1 MAFLPDPQIPTWTAS
16 PGRHRLVRAGM
27 CLCVTVVV
35 LASLTRANPARSA
48 DPQSPAQAPAQAQA
62 AAATQPPPIELELLQ
77 KLPFDKL
84 TLIDNAVFEIEPI
97 SPRPLPAFDPSK
109 EKSGTRVPTPEEAAK
124 GANPAQP
131 TQESLDEVII
141 HLMDGEQRDYK
152 VKRSSIKKI
161 EYFEDML
168 LAEADRLVLIKNFAK
183 AFEYYLAVQNRNPT
197 WNGLTQ
203 KIDKMLFEEGNWALA
218 SNDRDKG
225 LRLLRELYD
234 RNPKF
239 QGLLARLGD
248 AYGSRIRE
256 AVDAGLYS
264 YARKVLH
271 ELTAIDPDGPIT
283 RDLTERFKVKARD
296 AMKRAQDAEPG
307 ERVDHLALALRIWP
321 KLEEAVAPFEEAF
334 RASPTL
340 EVGVTD
346 LPRPVAPWVNSAAS
360 ARVTPL
366 LYLPI
371 LVDDSEEAQI
381 GKRSGQLAANVELG
395 DLGRRLEISIRPGLR
410 WNDGSRAISSID
422 LVRAMSDR
430 AQPRSPSYNARWA
443 DLLER
448 IETVD
453 ADRIA
458 IRLARTP
465 LDPVSLLTLPIGP
478 AHASWDG
485 RVSTAAGRVP
495 VGDGPYAFESQSDKE
510 LRIKAMDRSSESDAA
525 RAIVPVPKI
534 QRVREI
540 RLPDTNAAIGALARG
555 EIALL
560 EHIPSDHVQS
570 LIHGDEVAVGRYRLP
585 SLHAIAVDGRNPALK
600 NRNLRRAISYAIDR
614 KKILE
619 ESVLKHPINDYDRPS
634 DGPFATDSTANA
646 PNIEPLEYNMLV
658 ARMLTAGVRRELS
671 LGKIQLN
678 FEYPAIPEA
687 QIAVPKIAESLQALG
702 YIINLIERPE
712 SELEEGLRSGRR
724 FDLAYR
730 RARCDQPIREIG
742 PLLCPGYDAA
752 PQSDGLGSISS
763 PRMMQLLLQLE
774 HATDYEQARNLV
786 LAIDRESRDELPII
800 PLWQLAD
807 HFAYRPALK
816 GPADVADHLYQ
827 GIETWEIAPW
837 FAKDPW

>member
-1 MAFLPDPQIPTWTAS
+1 MSELRKSGPPISTARL
-16 PGRHRLVRAGM
+16 GRNGLARW
-27 CLCVTVVV
+27 
-35 LASLTRANPARSA
+35 LASLFTAVCVLAGLSQATVQSQPQ
-48 DPQSPAQAPAQAQA
+48 QSPAAAPAQAA
-62 AAATQPPPIELELLQ
+62 PVSQPPPIELELLQ
-77 KLPFDKL
+77 KMPFDKL
-84 TLIDNAVFEIEPI
+84 TLIDNTLLEIEPI

-109 EKSGTRVPTPEEAAK
+109 EKSGTRAPTPEESAK
-124 GANPAQP
+124 GLTSPQP
-131 TQESLDEVII
+131 SQESLDEVII
-141 HLMDGEQRDYK
+141 HLTEGEQRDYK

-168 LAEADRLVLIKNFAK
+168 LAEADRLVLIKNFPK

-197 WNGLTQ
+197 WNGLNQ
-203 KIDKMLFEEGNWALA
+203 KIDKMLFEEGNWAIT
-218 SNDRDKG
+218 SNERDKG

-234 RNPKF
+234 RNPKY
-239 QGLLARLGD
+239 QGLQNRLGD
-248 AYGSRIRE
+248 AYGGRIRE
-256 AVDAGLYS
+256 SLEAGLYS

-271 ELTAIDPDGPIT
+271 ELALIDPDGPIT

-296 AMKRAQDAEPG
+296 AMKRAEAAQAG
-307 ERVDHLALALRIWP
+307 ERVDQFSLALRIWP
-321 KLEEAVAPFEEAF
+321 KLDEAVAPFEDAF
-334 RASPTL
+334 KANPTL

-346 LPRPVAPWVNSAAS
+346 LPRPLAPWVNSSAS
-360 ARVTPL
+360 GRVTPL
-366 LYLPI
+366 IYLPV
-371 LVDDSEEAQI
+371 LADDSEEAQI
-381 GKRSGQLAANVELG
+381 GKRAGQLAANIELG
-395 DLGRRLEISIRPGLR
+395 DLGRRIEISIRPGLR

-458 IRLARTP
+458 IRLGRTP
-465 LDPVSLLTLPIGP
+465 LDPVSLLTIPIGP
-478 AHASWDG
+478 AHAAWDG
-485 RVSTAAGRVP
+485 RVSTATGRIP
-495 VGDGPYAFESQSDKE
+495 VGDGPYAFESQTERE
-510 LRIKAMDRSSESDAA
+510 LLIRAMDRSSESEAV
-525 RAIVPVPKI
+525 RTIVPVPKI
-534 QRVREI
+534 ARIREI
-540 RLPDTNAAIGALARG
+540 RLPDTNSAIGALARG
-555 EIALL
+555 EISLL

-570 LIHGDEVAVGRYRLP
+570 LIRGGEVAVGRYRLP

-614 KKILE
+614 KKLLE
-619 ESVLKHPINDYDRPS
+619 ESILKHPLNDYDRPS

-646 PNIEPLEYNMLV
+646 PGVEPLEFNMLV
-658 ARMLTAGVRRELS
+658 ARMLTAGVRKELS
-671 LGKIQLN
+671 MPKIQLN

-687 QIAVPKIAESLQALG
+687 QIAVPKIAEVLQSLG
-702 YIINLIERPE
+702 FIINLIERPE

-730 RARCDQPIREIG
+730 RSRCDQPIREIG

-752 PQSDGLGSISS
+752 PQSDGLGAISS

-774 HATDYEQARNLV
+774 HATDFEQARNLV
-786 LAIDRESRDELPII
+786 ISIDRESHDELPII

-807 HFAYRPALK
+807 HFAYRPSLK
-816 GPADVADHLYQ
+816 GPAEVADHLYQ